1 MIIMNV
7 AFILK
12 GLSELYEN
20 VLHIE
25 NVNGNILNR
34 IKCTLKS
41 AP

>member
-7 AFILK
+7 AFI
-12 GLSELYEN
+12 LSELYEN